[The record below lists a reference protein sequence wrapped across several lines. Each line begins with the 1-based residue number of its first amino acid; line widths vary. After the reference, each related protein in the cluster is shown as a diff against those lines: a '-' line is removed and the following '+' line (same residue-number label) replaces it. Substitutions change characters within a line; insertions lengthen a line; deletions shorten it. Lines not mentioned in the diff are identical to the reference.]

1 MSEGLDIIIVD
12 DEPAVCRMLSE
23 NIVQFYVWGEVIP
36 FTDVEAASLYC
47 LNRESGIAI
56 FIVDVFLDGKSG
68 FLFLDSICEKYRSI
82 YEDAIIITGN
92 ASDDIVD
99 MCLASDI
106 NYLLEKPV
114 RHYALQMAVRAIAWK
129 YIKFTAR
136 LRDDPEYCRSCNRII
151 NQ

>member
-12 DEPAVCRMLSE
+12 NEPAVCRILSE
-23 NIVQFYVWGEVIP
+23 SIAQFFVWGDVIP
-36 FTDVEAASLYC
+36 FTDADAASIYC
-47 LNRESGIAI
+47 LSRETSIAI

-68 FLFLDSICEKYRSI
+68 FLFLDSMCGKYRSV
-82 YEDAIIITGN
+82 YEDAIVITGN

-99 MCLASDI
+99 MCLAADI

-129 YIKFTAR
+129 YLKFAR
-136 LRDDPEYCRSCNRII
+136 RLKEDPEYCRSCNRFISP
-151 NQ
+151 

>member
-23 NIVQFYVWGEVIP
+23 NIVQFYVWGEVVP
-36 FTDVEAASLYC
+36 FTDVEAASIYC
-47 LNRESGIAI
+47 LNRESSIAI

-68 FLFLDSICEKYRSI
+68 FLFLDSICAKYRSI

-92 ASDDIVD
+92 ASNDIVD
-99 MCLASDI
+99 MCLAADI

-136 LRDDPEYCRSCNRII
+136 LRDDPEYCRACNRII

>member
-23 NIVQFYVWGEVIP
+23 TIVQFYVWGDIIP
-36 FTDVEAASLYC
+36 FTDVDAASIYC
-47 LNRESGIAI
+47 LNRKSSIAI

-68 FLFLDSICEKYRSI
+68 FLFLDSISEKYQSV
-82 YEDAIIITGN
+82 YEDAIVITGN

-99 MCLASDI
+99 MCLAANI

-114 RHYALQMAVRAIAWK
+114 RHYAMQMAVRAIAWK
-129 YIKFTAR
+129 YVKFARR
-136 LRDDPEYCRSCNRII
+136 LRDDPEYCKSCNYII
-151 NQ
+151 SQ